1 MAQQTSVGRRLGVVG
16 GSGDG
21 VGVGGRCRNRKGTTD
36 LEAFPADTWADQQA
50 AGLHSETW
58 AQEEPGCFGDGH
70 HSALS

>member
-1 MAQQTSVGRRLGVVG
+1 MWLEGLEMEWGWEADVEIGR
-16 GSGDG
+16 
-21 VGVGGRCRNRKGTTD
+21 GTTD